1 MKKWITNNLGLKILA
16 LFVSVGLWII
26 AININDPVSENT
38 YTVNVT
44 LQNSGVLSS
53 AGKYFEVKDNSDR
66 IKVVVRGTRT
76 ALSQFN
82 QTDIVATADMSKIT
96 EDNLV
101 PIELSTTKQSDK
113 IEGIRSESQ
122 YVKLAL
128 EDVRR
133 LQMPIE
139 VKVLNDP
146 ADGYILG
153 ATQTSQNVVILS
165 GPESII
171 NQVESAAVEID
182 VSGATTD
189 VKISLP
195 IHLYSKEDDIID
207 TTKVNMSVQEIST
220 TASIL
225 QKAVVPLIAIPQ
237 GTPTQGYVLNGIIE
251 GLPTEITIAGK
262 SNIVSKIPYID
273 ISESLDV
280 NDIYQNTSYE
290 ININD
295 YLPDGVSMVGNVGN
309 NGILDIS
316 VGVDKESERTI
327 VLDPE
332 AIQVIGVPEGYSA
345 TVSDL
350 EDDVEVPVS
359 GLKSLLDTVDES
371 KLVPVINVDKY
382 LSNNGLTIEKGHID
396 IPLDI
401 TLPDNVRLS
410 REVKVRIT
418 VTEE

>member
-16 LFVSVGLWII
+16 LLVSVGLWII

-38 YTVNVT
+38 YTVNVS
-44 LQNSGVLSS
+44 LQNAGVLSS

-82 QTDIVATADMSKIT
+82 QADIVATADLSKIT

-101 PIELSTTKQSDK
+101 PIDLSTTKQSDK

-146 ADGYILG
+146 QDGYILG
-153 ATQTSQNVVILS
+153 STQTSQNVVIIS

-195 IHLYSKEDDIID
+195 IHLYSKGDDIID

-359 GLKSLLDTVDES
+359 GLKSLLDTIDES

>member
-82 QTDIVATADMSKIT
+82 QTDIVATADVSKIT

-195 IHLYSKEDDIID
+195 IHLYSEEDDIID
-207 TTKVNMSVQEIST
+207 TSKVNMSVQEIST

-280 NDIYQNTSYE
+280 NDIYQDTSYE

-295 YLPDGVSMVGNVGN
+295 YLPDGVSLVGTVGN

-316 VGVDKESERTI
+316 VGVDKESEKTI

-332 AIQVIGVPEGYSA
+332 AIQVIGVPEGFSA

-350 EDDVEVPVS
+350 ENDVEVPVS
-359 GLKSLLDTVDES
+359 GLKSLLDAVDES
-371 KLVPVINVDKY
+371 KLVPIINVDKY
-382 LSNNGLTIEKGHID
+382 LSNNEMTIEKGHLD

-418 VTEE
+418 LTEE

>member
-16 LFVSVGLWII
+16 LLVSVGLWII

-38 YTVNVT
+38 YTVNVS
-44 LQNSGVLSS
+44 LQNAGVLSS

-82 QTDIVATADMSKIT
+82 QADIVATADLSKIT

-101 PIELSTTKQSDK
+101 PIDLSTTKQSDK
-113 IEGIRSESQ
+113 IEGIRSDSQ

-146 ADGYILG
+146 QDGYILG
-153 ATQTSQNVVILS
+153 STQTSQNVVIIS

-345 TVSDL
+345 TVSNL

-382 LSNNGLTIEKGHID
+382 LSNNGMTIEKGHID

>member
-16 LFVSVGLWII
+16 LLVSVGLWII

-38 YTVNVT
+38 YTVNVS
-44 LQNSGVLSS
+44 LQNAGVLSS

-82 QTDIVATADMSKIT
+82 QADIVATADLSKIT

-101 PIELSTTKQSDK
+101 PIDLSTTKQSDK
-113 IEGIRSESQ
+113 IEGIRSDSQ

-146 ADGYILG
+146 QDGYILG
-153 ATQTSQNVVILS
+153 STQTSQNVVIIS

-195 IHLYSKEDDIID
+195 IHLYSEEDDIID
-207 TTKVNMSVQEIST
+207 TSKVNMSVQEIST

-280 NDIYQNTSYE
+280 NDIYQDTSYE

-295 YLPDGVSMVGNVGN
+295 YLPDGVSLVGTVGN

-316 VGVDKESERTI
+316 VGVDKESEKTI

-332 AIQVIGVPEGYSA
+332 AIQVIGVPEGFSA

-350 EDDVEVPVS
+350 ENDVEVPVS
-359 GLKSLLDTVDES
+359 GLKSLLDAVDES
-371 KLVPVINVDKY
+371 KLVPIINVDKY
-382 LSNNGLTIEKGHID
+382 LSNNEMTIEKGHLD

-401 TLPDNVRLS
+401 TLPENVRLS
-410 REVKVRIT
+410 REIKVRIT
-418 VTEE
+418 ITEE

>member
-195 IHLYSKEDDIID
+195 IHLYSEEDDIID
-207 TTKVNMSVQEIST
+207 TSKVNMSVQEIST

-280 NDIYQNTSYE
+280 NDIYQDTSYE

-295 YLPDGVSMVGNVGN
+295 YLPDGVSLVGTVGN

-316 VGVDKESERTI
+316 VGVDKESEKTI

-350 EDDVEVPVS
+350 ENDVEVPVS
-359 GLKSLLDTVDES
+359 GLKSLLDAVDES
-371 KLVPVINVDKY
+371 KLVPIINVDKY
-382 LSNNGLTIEKGHID
+382 LSNNEMTIEKGHLD

>member
-16 LFVSVGLWII
+16 LLVSVGLWII

-38 YTVNVT
+38 YTVNVS
-44 LQNSGVLSS
+44 LQNAGVLSS
-53 AGKYFEVKDNSDR
+53 AGKYFEIKDNSDR

-82 QTDIVATADMSKIT
+82 QADIVATADLSKIT

-101 PIELSTTKQSDK
+101 PIDLSTTKQSDK
-113 IEGIRSESQ
+113 IEGIRSDSQ

-146 ADGYILG
+146 QDGYILG
-153 ATQTSQNVVILS
+153 STQTSQNVVIIS

>member
-16 LFVSVGLWII
+16 LLVSVGLWII

-38 YTVNVT
+38 YTVNVS
-44 LQNSGVLSS
+44 LQNAGVLSS

-82 QTDIVATADMSKIT
+82 QADIVATADLSKIT

-101 PIELSTTKQSDK
+101 PIDLSTTKQSDK

-146 ADGYILG
+146 QDGYILG
-153 ATQTSQNVVILS
+153 STQTSQNVVIIS

-195 IHLYSKEDDIID
+195 IHLYSKGDDIID

-350 EDDVEVPVS
+350 DDDVEVPVS

-382 LSNNGLTIEKGHID
+382 LSNNGMTIEKGHID

>member
-16 LFVSVGLWII
+16 LLVSVGLWII

-38 YTVNVT
+38 YTVNVS
-44 LQNSGVLSS
+44 LQNAGVLSS

-82 QTDIVATADMSKIT
+82 QADIVATADLSKIT

-101 PIELSTTKQSDK
+101 PIDLSTTKQSDK
-113 IEGIRSESQ
+113 IEGIRSDSQ

-146 ADGYILG
+146 QDGYILG
-153 ATQTSQNVVILS
+153 STQTSQNVVIIS

-382 LSNNGLTIEKGHID
+382 LSNNGMTIEKGHID

>member
-16 LFVSVGLWII
+16 LLVSVGLWII

-38 YTVNVT
+38 YTVNVS
-44 LQNSGVLSS
+44 LQNAGVLSS

-82 QTDIVATADMSKIT
+82 QADIVATADLSKIT

-101 PIELSTTKQSDK
+101 PIDLSTTKQSDK
-113 IEGIRSESQ
+113 IEGIRSDSQ

-146 ADGYILG
+146 QDGYILG
-153 ATQTSQNVVILS
+153 STQTSQNVVIIS

-371 KLVPVINVDKY
+371 KLVPIINVDKY
-382 LSNNGLTIEKGHID
+382 LSNNEMTIEKGHID

>member
-195 IHLYSKEDDIID
+195 IHLYSEEDDIID
-207 TTKVNMSVQEIST
+207 TSKVNMSVQEIST
-220 TASIL
+220 TSSIL

-280 NDIYQNTSYE
+280 NDIYQDTSYE

-295 YLPDGVSMVGNVGN
+295 YLPDGVSLVGTVGN

-316 VGVDKESERTI
+316 VGVDKESEKTI

-332 AIQVIGVPEGYSA
+332 AIQVIGVPEGFSA

-350 EDDVEVPVS
+350 ENDVEVPVS
-359 GLKSLLDTVDES
+359 GLKSLLDAVDES
-371 KLVPVINVDKY
+371 KLVPIINVDKY
-382 LSNNGLTIEKGHID
+382 LSNNEMTIEKGHLD

-401 TLPDNVRLS
+401 TLPENVRLS
-410 REVKVRIT
+410 REIKVRIT
-418 VTEE
+418 ITEE

>member
-82 QTDIVATADMSKIT
+82 QADIVATADMSKIT

-113 IEGIRSESQ
+113 IDGIRSESQ

-195 IHLYSKEDDIID
+195 IHLYSEEDDIID
-207 TTKVNMSVQEIST
+207 TSKVNMSVQEIST

-280 NDIYQNTSYE
+280 NDIYQDTSYE

-295 YLPDGVSMVGNVGN
+295 YLPDGVSLVGTVGN

-316 VGVDKESERTI
+316 VGVDKESEKTI

-332 AIQVIGVPEGYSA
+332 AIQVIGVPEGFSA

-350 EDDVEVPVS
+350 ENDVEVPVS
-359 GLKSLLDTVDES
+359 GLKSLLDAVDES
-371 KLVPVINVDKY
+371 KLVPIINVDKY
-382 LSNNGLTIEKGHID
+382 LSNNEMTIEKGHLD

-418 VTEE
+418 ITEE

>member
-16 LFVSVGLWII
+16 LLVSVGLWII

-38 YTVNVT
+38 YTVNVS
-44 LQNSGVLSS
+44 LQNAGVLSS

-82 QTDIVATADMSKIT
+82 QADIVATADLSKIT

-101 PIELSTTKQSDK
+101 PIDLSTTKQSDK
-113 IEGIRSESQ
+113 IEGIRSDAQ

-146 ADGYILG
+146 QDGYILG
-153 ATQTSQNVVILS
+153 STQTSQNVVIIS

>member
-82 QTDIVATADMSKIT
+82 QADIVATADMSKIT

-171 NQVESAAVEID
+171 NQVESAAVESD

-195 IHLYSKEDDIID
+195 IHLYSEEDDIID
-207 TTKVNMSVQEIST
+207 TSKVNMSVQEIST

-280 NDIYQNTSYE
+280 NDIYQDTSYE

-295 YLPDGVSMVGNVGN
+295 YLPDGVSLVGTVGN

-316 VGVDKESERTI
+316 VGVDKESEKTI

-332 AIQVIGVPEGYSA
+332 AIQVIGVPEGFSA

-350 EDDVEVPVS
+350 ENDVEVPVS
-359 GLKSLLDTVDES
+359 GLKSLLDAVDES
-371 KLVPVINVDKY
+371 KLVPIINVDKY
-382 LSNNGLTIEKGHID
+382 LSNNEMTIEKGHLD

-418 VTEE
+418 ITEE

>member
-82 QTDIVATADMSKIT
+82 QADIVATADMSKIT

-139 VKVLNDP
+139 VRVLNDP

-195 IHLYSKEDDIID
+195 IHLYSEEDDIID
-207 TTKVNMSVQEIST
+207 TSKVNMSVQEIST

-280 NDIYQNTSYE
+280 NDIYQDTSYE

-295 YLPDGVSMVGNVGN
+295 YLPDGVSLVGTVGN

-316 VGVDKESERTI
+316 VGVDKESEKTI

-332 AIQVIGVPEGYSA
+332 AIQVIGVPEGFSA

-350 EDDVEVPVS
+350 ENDVEVPVS
-359 GLKSLLDTVDES
+359 GLKSLLDAVDES
-371 KLVPVINVDKY
+371 KLVPIINVDKY
-382 LSNNGLTIEKGHID
+382 LSNNEMTIEKGHLD

-418 VTEE
+418 ITEE

>member
-195 IHLYSKEDDIID
+195 IHLYSEEDDIID
-207 TTKVNMSVQEIST
+207 TSKVNMSVQEIST

-280 NDIYQNTSYE
+280 NDIYQDTSYE

-295 YLPDGVSMVGNVGN
+295 YLPDGVSLVGTVGN

-316 VGVDKESERTI
+316 VGVDKESEKTI

-332 AIQVIGVPEGYSA
+332 AIQVIGVTEGFSA

-350 EDDVEVPVS
+350 ENDVEVPVS
-359 GLKSLLDTVDES
+359 GLKSLLDAVDES
-371 KLVPVINVDKY
+371 KLVPIINVDKY
-382 LSNNGLTIEKGHID
+382 LSNNEMTIEKGHLD

-418 VTEE
+418 ITEE

>member
-53 AGKYFEVKDNSDR
+53 AGKYFEVKYNSDR
-66 IKVVVRGTRT
+66 IKVVVRGPRT

-82 QTDIVATADMSKIT
+82 QPDIVATADVSKIT

-195 IHLYSKEDDIID
+195 IHLYSEEDDIID
-207 TTKVNMSVQEIST
+207 TSKVNMSVQEIST

-280 NDIYQNTSYE
+280 NDIYQDTSYE

-295 YLPDGVSMVGNVGN
+295 YLPDGVSLVGTVGN

-316 VGVDKESERTI
+316 VGVDKESEKTI

-332 AIQVIGVPEGYSA
+332 AIQVIGVPEGFSA

-350 EDDVEVPVS
+350 ENDVEVPVS
-359 GLKSLLDTVDES
+359 GLKSLLDAVDES
-371 KLVPVINVDKY
+371 KLVPIINVDKY
-382 LSNNGLTIEKGHID
+382 LSNNEMTIEKGHLD

-418 VTEE
+418 ITEE

>member
-16 LFVSVGLWII
+16 LLVSVGLWII

-38 YTVNVT
+38 YTVNVS
-44 LQNSGVLSS
+44 LQNAGVLSS

-66 IKVVVRGTRT
+66 IKVVIRGTRT

-82 QTDIVATADMSKIT
+82 QADIVATADLSKIT

-101 PIELSTTKQSDK
+101 PIDLSTTKQSDK

-146 ADGYILG
+146 QDGYILG
-153 ATQTSQNVVILS
+153 STQTSQNVVIIS

-350 EDDVEVPVS
+350 DDDVEVPVS
-359 GLKSLLDTVDES
+359 GLKSLLDTIDES

>member
-1 MKKWITNNLGLKILA
+1 MQKWITNNLGLKILA

-44 LQNSGVLSS
+44 LLNTGVLYS

-195 IHLYSKEDDIID
+195 IHLYSEEDDIID
-207 TTKVNMSVQEIST
+207 TSKVNMSVQEIST

-225 QKAVVPLIAIPQ
+225 QKAVVPLIAIPH

-280 NDIYQNTSYE
+280 NDIYQDTSYE

-295 YLPDGVSMVGNVGN
+295 YLPDGVSLVGTVGN

-316 VGVDKESERTI
+316 VGVDKESEKTI

-332 AIQVIGVPEGYSA
+332 AIQVIGVPEGFSA

-350 EDDVEVPVS
+350 ENDVEVPVS
-359 GLKSLLDTVDES
+359 GLKSLLDAVDES
-371 KLVPVINVDKY
+371 KLVPIINVDKY
-382 LSNNGLTIEKGHID
+382 LSNNEMTIEKGHLD

-418 VTEE
+418 ITEE

>member
-16 LFVSVGLWII
+16 LLVSVGLWII

-38 YTVNVT
+38 YTVNVS
-44 LQNSGVLSS
+44 LQNAGVLSS

-82 QTDIVATADMSKIT
+82 QADIVATADLSKIT

-101 PIELSTTKQSDK
+101 PIDLSTTKQSDK

-146 ADGYILG
+146 QDGYILG
-153 ATQTSQNVVILS
+153 STQTSQNVVIIS

-207 TTKVNMSVQEIST
+207 TTKVNMSVKEIST

-350 EDDVEVPVS
+350 DDDVEVPVS
-359 GLKSLLDTVDES
+359 GLKSLLDTIDES

>member
-82 QTDIVATADMSKIT
+82 QADIVATADMSKIT

-195 IHLYSKEDDIID
+195 IHLYSEEDDIID
-207 TTKVNMSVQEIST
+207 TSKVNMSVQEIST

-280 NDIYQNTSYE
+280 NDIYQDTSYE

-295 YLPDGVSMVGNVGN
+295 YLPDGVSLVGTVGN

-316 VGVDKESERTI
+316 VGVDKESEKTI

-332 AIQVIGVPEGYSA
+332 AIQVIGVPEGFSA

-350 EDDVEVPVS
+350 ENDVEVPVS
-359 GLKSLLDTVDES
+359 GLKSLLDAVDES
-371 KLVPVINVDKY
+371 KLVPIINVDKY
-382 LSNNGLTIEKGHID
+382 LSNNEMTIEKGHLD

-401 TLPDNVRLS
+401 TLPDNVRMS

-418 VTEE
+418 ITEE

>member
-16 LFVSVGLWII
+16 LLVSVGLWII

-38 YTVNVT
+38 YTVNVS
-44 LQNSGVLSS
+44 LQNAGVLSS

-82 QTDIVATADMSKIT
+82 QADIVATADLSKIT

-101 PIELSTTKQSDK
+101 PIDLSTTKQSDK

-146 ADGYILG
+146 QDGYILG
-153 ATQTSQNVVILS
+153 STQTSQNVVIIS

-237 GTPTQGYVLNGIIE
+237 GAPTQGYVLNGIIE

-418 VTEE
+418 VTGE

>member
-16 LFVSVGLWII
+16 LLVSVGLWII

-38 YTVNVT
+38 YTVNVS
-44 LQNSGVLSS
+44 LQNAGVLSS

-82 QTDIVATADMSKIT
+82 QADIVATADLSKIT

-101 PIELSTTKQSDK
+101 PIDLSTTKQSDK
-113 IEGIRSESQ
+113 IEGIRSDSQ

-146 ADGYILG
+146 QDGYILG
-153 ATQTSQNVVILS
+153 STQTSQNVVIIS

-418 VTEE
+418 ITEE

>member
-16 LFVSVGLWII
+16 LLVSVGLWII

-38 YTVNVT
+38 YTVNVS
-44 LQNSGVLSS
+44 LQNAGVLSS

-66 IKVVVRGTRT
+66 IKVVIRGTRT

-82 QTDIVATADMSKIT
+82 QADIVATADLSKIT

-101 PIELSTTKQSDK
+101 PIDLSTTKQSDK
-113 IEGIRSESQ
+113 IEGIRSDSQ

-146 ADGYILG
+146 QDGYILG
-153 ATQTSQNVVILS
+153 STQTSQNVVIIS

>member
-16 LFVSVGLWII
+16 LLVSVGLWII

-38 YTVNVT
+38 YTVNVS
-44 LQNSGVLSS
+44 LQNAGVLSS

-82 QTDIVATADMSKIT
+82 QADIVATADLSKIT

-101 PIELSTTKQSDK
+101 PIDLSTTKQSDK
-113 IEGIRSESQ
+113 IEGIRSDSQ

-146 ADGYILG
+146 QDGYILG
-153 ATQTSQNVVILS
+153 STQTSQNVVIIS

-195 IHLYSKEDDIID
+195 IHLYSKGDDIID

>member
-82 QTDIVATADMSKIT
+82 QTDIVATADVSKIT

-195 IHLYSKEDDIID
+195 IHLYSEEDDIID
-207 TTKVNMSVQEIST
+207 TSKVNMSVQEIST

-280 NDIYQNTSYE
+280 NDIYQDTSYE

-295 YLPDGVSMVGNVGN
+295 YLPDGVSLVGTVGN

-316 VGVDKESERTI
+316 VGVDKESEKTI

-332 AIQVIGVPEGYSA
+332 AIQVIGVPEGFSA

-350 EDDVEVPVS
+350 ENDVEVSVS
-359 GLKSLLDTVDES
+359 GLKSLLDAVDES
-371 KLVPVINVDKY
+371 KLVPIINVDKY
-382 LSNNGLTIEKGHID
+382 LSNNEMTIEKGHLD

-418 VTEE
+418 ITEE

>member
-82 QTDIVATADMSKIT
+82 QADIVATADMSKIT

-195 IHLYSKEDDIID
+195 IHLYSEEDDIID
-207 TTKVNMSVQEIST
+207 TSKVNMSVQEIST

-262 SNIVSKIPYID
+262 SDIVSKIPYID

-280 NDIYQNTSYE
+280 NDIYQDTSYE

-295 YLPDGVSMVGNVGN
+295 YLPDGVSLVGTVGN

-316 VGVDKESERTI
+316 VGVDKESEKTI

-332 AIQVIGVPEGYSA
+332 AIQVIGVPEGFSA

-350 EDDVEVPVS
+350 ENDVEVPVS
-359 GLKSLLDTVDES
+359 GLKSLLDAVDES
-371 KLVPVINVDKY
+371 KLVPIINVDKY
-382 LSNNGLTIEKGHID
+382 LSNNEMTIEKGHLD

-418 VTEE
+418 ITEE

>member
-1 MKKWITNNLGLKILA
+1 M
-16 LFVSVGLWII
+16 
-26 AININDPVSENT
+26 
-38 YTVNVT
+38 
-44 LQNSGVLSS
+44 
-53 AGKYFEVKDNSDR
+53 
-66 IKVVVRGTRT
+66 
-76 ALSQFN
+76 
-82 QTDIVATADMSKIT
+82 
-96 EDNLV
+96 
-101 PIELSTTKQSDK
+101 
-113 IEGIRSESQ
+113 
-122 YVKLAL
+122 
-128 EDVRR
+128 
-133 LQMPIE
+133 
-139 VKVLNDP
+139 LNDP
-146 ADGYILG
+146 QDGYILG
-153 ATQTSQNVVILS
+153 STQTSQNVVIIS

-195 IHLYSKEDDIID
+195 IHLYSKGDDIID

-350 EDDVEVPVS
+350 DDDVEVPVS
-359 GLKSLLDTVDES
+359 GLKSLLDTIDES

>member
-195 IHLYSKEDDIID
+195 IHLYSEEDDIID
-207 TTKVNMSVQEIST
+207 TSKVNMSVQEIST

-280 NDIYQNTSYE
+280 NDIYQDTSYE

-295 YLPDGVSMVGNVGN
+295 YLPDGVSLVGTVGN

-316 VGVDKESERTI
+316 VGVDKESEKTI

-332 AIQVIGVPEGYSA
+332 AIQVIGVPEGFSA

-350 EDDVEVPVS
+350 ENDVEVPVS
-359 GLKSLLDTVDES
+359 GLKSLLDAVDES
-371 KLVPVINVDKY
+371 KLVPIINVDKY
-382 LSNNGLTIEKGHID
+382 LSNNEMTIEKGHLD

-418 VTEE
+418 ITEE

>member
-16 LFVSVGLWII
+16 LLVSVGLWII

-38 YTVNVT
+38 YTVNVS
-44 LQNSGVLSS
+44 LQNAGVLSS

-82 QTDIVATADMSKIT
+82 QADIVATADLSKIT

-101 PIELSTTKQSDK
+101 PIDLSTTKQSDK
-113 IEGIRSESQ
+113 IEGIRSDSQ

-146 ADGYILG
+146 QDGYILG
-153 ATQTSQNVVILS
+153 STQTSQNVVIIS

-195 IHLYSKEDDIID
+195 IHLYSKDDDIID

>member
-153 ATQTSQNVVILS
+153 VTQTSQNVVILS

-195 IHLYSKEDDIID
+195 IHLYSEEDDIID
-207 TTKVNMSVQEIST
+207 TSKVNMSVQEIST

-280 NDIYQNTSYE
+280 NDIYQDTSYE

-295 YLPDGVSMVGNVGN
+295 YLPDGVSLVGTVGN

-316 VGVDKESERTI
+316 VGVDKESEKTI

-332 AIQVIGVPEGYSA
+332 AIQVIGVPEGFSA

-350 EDDVEVPVS
+350 ENDVEVPVS
-359 GLKSLLDTVDES
+359 GLKSLLDAVDES
-371 KLVPVINVDKY
+371 KLVPIINVDKY
-382 LSNNGLTIEKGHID
+382 LSNNEMTIEKGHLD

-418 VTEE
+418 ITEE

>member
-195 IHLYSKEDDIID
+195 IHLYSEEDDIID
-207 TTKVNMSVQEIST
+207 TSKVNMSVQEIST

-225 QKAVVPLIAIPQ
+225 QKVVVPLIAIPQ

-251 GLPTEITIAGK
+251 GLPTEIIIAGK

-280 NDIYQNTSYE
+280 NDIYQDTSYE

-295 YLPDGVSMVGNVGN
+295 YLPDGVSLVGTVGN

-316 VGVDKESERTI
+316 VGVDKESEKTI

-332 AIQVIGVPEGYSA
+332 AIQVIGVPEGFSA

-350 EDDVEVPVS
+350 ENDVEVPVS
-359 GLKSLLDTVDES
+359 GLKSLLDAVDES
-371 KLVPVINVDKY
+371 KLVPIINVDKY
-382 LSNNGLTIEKGHID
+382 LSNNEMTIEKGHLD

-418 VTEE
+418 ITEE

>member
-195 IHLYSKEDDIID
+195 IHLYSEEDDIID
-207 TTKVNMSVQEIST
+207 TSKVNMSVQEIST

-280 NDIYQNTSYE
+280 NDIYQDTSYE

-295 YLPDGVSMVGNVGN
+295 YLPDGVSLVGTVGN

-316 VGVDKESERTI
+316 VGVDKESEKTI

-332 AIQVIGVPEGYSA
+332 AIQVIGVPEGFSA

-350 EDDVEVPVS
+350 ENDVEVPVS
-359 GLKSLLDTVDES
+359 GLKSLLDAVDES
-371 KLVPVINVDKY
+371 KLVPIINVDKY
-382 LSNNGLTIEKGHID
+382 LSNNEMTIEKGHLD

-401 TLPDNVRLS
+401 TLSDNVRLS

-418 VTEE
+418 ITEE

>member
-101 PIELSTTKQSDK
+101 PIDLSTTKQSDK
-113 IEGIRSESQ
+113 IEGIRSDSQ

-146 ADGYILG
+146 QDGYILG
-153 ATQTSQNVVILS
+153 STQTSQNVVIIS

-237 GTPTQGYVLNGIIE
+237 GAPTQGYVLNGIIE

>member
-16 LFVSVGLWII
+16 LLVSVGLWII

-38 YTVNVT
+38 YTANVS
-44 LQNSGVLSS
+44 LQNAGVLSS

-82 QTDIVATADMSKIT
+82 QADIVATADLSKIT

-101 PIELSTTKQSDK
+101 PIDLSTTKQSDK
-113 IEGIRSESQ
+113 IEGIRSDSQ

-146 ADGYILG
+146 QDGYILG
-153 ATQTSQNVVILS
+153 STQTSQNVVIIS

-195 IHLYSKEDDIID
+195 IHLYSKGDDIID

>member
-195 IHLYSKEDDIID
+195 IHLYSEEDDIID
-207 TTKVNMSVQEIST
+207 TSKVNMSVQEIST

-280 NDIYQNTSYE
+280 NDIYQDTSYE

-295 YLPDGVSMVGNVGN
+295 YLPDGVSLVGTVGN

-316 VGVDKESERTI
+316 VGVDKESEKTI

-332 AIQVIGVPEGYSA
+332 AIQVIGVPEGFSA

-359 GLKSLLDTVDES
+359 GLKSLLDAVDES
-371 KLVPVINVDKY
+371 KLVPIINVDKY
-382 LSNNGLTIEKGHID
+382 LSNNEMTIEKGHLD

-418 VTEE
+418 ITEE

>member
-1 MKKWITNNLGLKILA
+1 MKKWITNNLGLKIIA
-16 LFVSVGLWII
+16 LLVSVGLWII

-38 YTVNVT
+38 YTVNVS
-44 LQNSGVLSS
+44 LQNAGVLSS

-82 QTDIVATADMSKIT
+82 QADIVATADLSKIT

-101 PIELSTTKQSDK
+101 PIDLSTTKQSDK

-146 ADGYILG
+146 QDGYILG
-153 ATQTSQNVVILS
+153 STQTSQNVVIIS

>member
-16 LFVSVGLWII
+16 LLVSVGLWII

-38 YTVNVT
+38 YTVNVS
-44 LQNSGVLSS
+44 LQNAGVLSS

-82 QTDIVATADMSKIT
+82 QADIVATADLSKIT

-101 PIELSTTKQSDK
+101 PIDLSTTKQSDK

-146 ADGYILG
+146 QDGYILG
-153 ATQTSQNVVILS
+153 STQTSQNVVIIS

-195 IHLYSKEDDIID
+195 IHLYSKGDDIID

-371 KLVPVINVDKY
+371 KLVPFINVDKY

>member
-139 VKVLNDP
+139 VKVLSDP

-195 IHLYSKEDDIID
+195 IHLYSEEDDIID
-207 TTKVNMSVQEIST
+207 TSKVNMSVQEIST

-280 NDIYQNTSYE
+280 NDIYQDTSYE

-295 YLPDGVSMVGNVGN
+295 YLPDGVSLVGTVGN

-316 VGVDKESERTI
+316 VGVDKESEKTI

-332 AIQVIGVPEGYSA
+332 AIQVIGVPEGFSA

-350 EDDVEVPVS
+350 ENDVEVPVS
-359 GLKSLLDTVDES
+359 GLKSLLDAVDES
-371 KLVPVINVDKY
+371 KLVPIINVDKY
-382 LSNNGLTIEKGHID
+382 LSNNEMTIEKGHLD

-401 TLPDNVRLS
+401 TLPENVRLS
-410 REVKVRIT
+410 REIKVRIT
-418 VTEE
+418 ITEE